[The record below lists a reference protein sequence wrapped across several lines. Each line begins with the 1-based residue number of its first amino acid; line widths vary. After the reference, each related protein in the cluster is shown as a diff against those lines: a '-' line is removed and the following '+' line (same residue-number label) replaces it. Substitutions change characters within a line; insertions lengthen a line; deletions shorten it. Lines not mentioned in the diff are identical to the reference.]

1 MRRPSRLEAAVHHR
15 FSRMADHITDWTGNP
30 WASIL
35 AAVIVTAWLLGLF
48 RYGVQDSNY
57 QLLINTG
64 TTIITFVMVF
74 LIQHS
79 TDRGTRALQ
88 LKLDAL
94 IASS

>member
-1 MRRPSRLEAAVHHR
+1 
-15 FSRMADHITDWTGNP
+15 MADHITDWTGNP